1 MRCWVKIMSIK
12 NYIIRRPLL
21 TEKMS
26 RLEESERKYAFEV
39 HPASNKHEIKAA
51 VEERFGVKVVKV
63 ATQNRLGKAKSQS
76 MRSGGH
82 TIRTTGRRAHWKRAI
97 VTLDEGQKIDLFE
110 VERTS

>member
-1 MRCWVKIMSIK
+1 MSIK

-51 VEERFGVKVVKV
+51 VEQQFDVKVTKV
-63 ATQNRLGKAKSQS
+63 ATQNRLGKSKSQS

-82 TIRTTGRRAHWKRAI
+82 TIRTQGRRAHWKRAI
-97 VTLDEGQKIDLFE
+97 VTLQEGHKIDLFDLDGNQ
-110 VERTS
+110 